1 MDEFKPGLIAL
12 LGSGETQ
19 PSSGKTHEYL
29 ARHLPENPKIT
40 ILETPAGFEL
50 NADKVAGKIAEFLE
64 VRLQNYSP
72 RITQIPARKK
82 GTTFSPDNQDIIAP
96 VLTADEILLGP
107 GSPTYAVR
115 QLGFSA
121 LYEILKAR
129 HRMGAALMLSSAAT
143 LAFGQHTIP
152 VYEIYKVG
160 EDVHWKQG
168 LGFFDIYGLP
178 LSIVPHW
185 NNQDGGDELD
195 TSRCY
200 IGKSRFDLLYSM
212 LPAGT
217 VIVGIDDHT
226 SLVLDFNK
234 GKGRVKGNGE
244 VHILKDGGQQS
255 FVSGETF
262 DLSLLGEV
270 RIPAGPAGIRPEI
283 WQMVLDAQRGLE
295 EAKSAGLEPP
305 AKVLEL
311 LDQRAAARQAKEWGQ
326 ADQIRDQIEA
336 LGWQVNDTPEGAE
349 LAPLER

>member
-1 MDEFKPGLIAL
+1 MDGYKPGLIAL
-12 LGSGETQ
+12 LGSGETL

-29 ARHLPENPKIT
+29 ARHLPEKPHIA

-50 NADKVAGKIAEFLE
+50 NADKVAGKIAEFLD

-72 RITQIPARKK
+72 RITQVAARKK
-82 GTTFSPDNQDIIAP
+82 GTPFSPDNQDIITPA
-96 VLTADEILLGP
+96 LIADEILLGP

-115 QLGFSA
+115 QLGFSL
-121 LYEILKAR
+121 LYEVIKAR
-129 HRMGAALMLSSAAT
+129 HRMGTALMLSSAAT

-160 EDVHWKQG
+160 EDEHWKQG

-185 NNQDGGDELD
+185 NNQDGGEELD

-200 IGKSRFDLLYSM
+200 IGKSRFDLLYKM

-226 SLVLDFNK
+226 SLVLDLNK

-244 VHILKDGGQQS
+244 VHILKNGGQQS
-255 FVSGETF
+255 FASGEKF

-270 RIPAGPAGIRPEI
+270 RIPAGPAGIRPEV
-283 WQMVLDAQRGLE
+283 WELALEAQREKE
-295 EAKSAGLEPP
+295 EAQAAAAEPP
-305 AKVLEL
+305 HEVLVL
-311 LDQRAAARQAKEWGQ
+311 LNQRTLAREAKEWAQ
-326 ADQIRDQIEA
+326 ADQIRDQIES